1 MYIQLNE
8 TKVNITN
15 FYENIAGIFTLNATN
30 TFAVEDNTT
39 FQDLSDLN
47 GLELTSYSIVNSD
60 GVRIPTQG
68 LYTHVSGLTITYDD
82 KSRLYTVNIILN

>member
-8 TKVNITN
+8 TRVDITN

-30 TFAVEDNTT
+30 TFAVEGDTT

-47 GLELTSYSIVNSD
+47 GLELTSCAIVNSD

-68 LYTHVSGLTITYDD
+68 LYTRVSGITITYDD